1 MMPSSSDAA
10 ALAERRVPPRTTPAT
25 PAGPALLAN
34 HRKAAAGTSGRIFL
48 ALRGDISRVGT
59 DGKPLVVGSLGEKE
73 DLTAAIRKD
82 DWNAAHLI
90 VWGNTMIHLI
100 NGRVMSLVV
109 DDDLEKRRFEGLLGV
124 QVHVGPP
131 MKVTYRKLRLKVLP
145 ASGSEKD

>member
-59 DGKPLVVGSLGEKE
+59 DGKPLVVG
-73 DLTAAIRKD
+73 
-82 DWNAAHLI
+82 
-90 VWGNTMIHLI
+90 
-100 NGRVMSLVV
+100 
-109 DDDLEKRRFEGLLGV
+109 
-124 QVHVGPP
+124 PP